1 MKKIIATVLAMV
13 MALALCT
20 TAFAANVESGFLK
33 STAAGKD
40 VPAVEKTGIT
50 YVGNTDPKTTD
61 GKTTAGV
68 YAHYTIDGKIY
79 IVVNTLAEATDV
91 LYKEADAKNVVLYL
105 AEIPTASYVAGK
117 VYSDFADTCGKY
129 EKPANYDATKTYY
142 TYEYAGNTYLAVADS
157 TTGDGVLVVDGKV
170 VVVTTLT
177 GATKVAHVAVPTV
190 KDGKITGYTCS
201 KCKLAAVEAPNF
213 ASIPA
218 DGTSLG
224 DTYGNWYWPA
234 TASTNTNTDKNT
246 SPKTFDAGIAMYVGM
261 ALTSVA
267 GSAVV
272 IGKKKEF

>member
-20 TAFAANVESGFLK
+20 TAFAANIEEGFLK
-33 STAAGKD
+33 STADGKD
-40 VPAVEKTGIT
+40 VPAVHKTNIT
-50 YVGNTDPKTTD
+50 YVANTDPKTTD

-68 YAHYTIDGKIY
+68 YAHYDIDGKSY
-79 IVVNTLAEATDV
+79 IVVSTLAEATHV
-91 LYKEADAKNVVLYL
+91 LYKEAEAKNVVLYL
-105 AEIPTASYVAGK
+105 AEIPTAAYVAGK

-142 TYEYAGNTYLAVADS
+142 TYEVAGDTHLAVADS
-157 TTGDGVLVVDGKV
+157 TGNGVLVVDGKV

-177 GATKVAHVAVPTV
+177 NATKVAHVAVPTV

-224 DTYGNWYWPA
+224 ATYGNWYWPA
-234 TASTNTNTDKNT
+234 TASTNTSTDKNT